1 MGIHAD
7 RNIARSVG
15 TAMDAVDE
23 QLRTNHPPETKQTYN
38 RLLSQGYS
46 DQDARRLIASVVASE
61 SFMVLTHDE
70 RFDLARYT
78 ATLRNLPRVP
88 LSYIWA

>member
-7 RNIARSVG
+7 SNLTKSVG
-15 TAMDAVDE
+15 ASMDAVDE

-38 RLLSQGYS
+38 RLLAQGYS

-61 SFMVLTHDE
+61 SFMVLTHEE

-88 LSYIWA
+88 LSCAWM